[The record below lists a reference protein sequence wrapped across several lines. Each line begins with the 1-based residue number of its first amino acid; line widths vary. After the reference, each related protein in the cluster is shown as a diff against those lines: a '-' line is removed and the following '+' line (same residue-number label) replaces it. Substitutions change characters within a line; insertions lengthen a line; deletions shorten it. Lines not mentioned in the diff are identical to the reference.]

1 MFYQTDASLSVLGQ
15 CEPYGRCATVPRM
28 PGAERLQHY
37 VLLTVLEVD
46 AIEPVH
52 SDARCDD
59 HNAVESYVVD
69 GFQYENVPMSQCTMR
84 HRPTSEVLT
93 ISVPRTRCNRF
104 IYV

>member
-1 MFYQTDASLSVLGQ
+1 MGHRDQDGGHNS
-15 CEPYGRCATVPRM
+15 
-28 PGAERLQHY
+28 LQHY
-37 VLLTVLEVD
+37 ILLTVLEVY
-46 AIEPVH
+46 AEQPV
-52 SDARCDD
+52 DCYTTRGYDY
-59 HNAVESYVVD
+59 AVESYVVD

>member
-1 MFYQTDASLSVLGQ
+1 MRAVWPMWGR
-15 CEPYGRCATVPRM
+15 PGRCATVPRM

-37 VLLTVLEVD
+37 VLLTVLEVY
-46 AIEPVH
+46 AIQPVH

-69 GFQYENVPMSQCTMR
+69 GFQYETVPMSQCTMR
-84 HRPTSEVLT
+84 HRPTSAVLT
-93 ISVPRTRCNRF
+93 ITVPRILCVRV